1 MRVSAVIADVVM
13 GAILGVFLF
22 AVAAR
27 TWSPMHHWA
36 VAAAII
42 LASTLIVLF
51 RRPNGSLAKRR

>member
-1 MRVSAVIADVVM
+1 MRVSAIIADVIM

-27 TWSPMHHWA
+27 TWSLLQHWA
-36 VAAAII
+36 IAAALI